1 MLDEF
6 SSCERGERWVY
17 DVKLC
22 LETGMEGFVVYDR
35 VAEEEYG
42 EFCVTVCCMLMVM
55 GVAVGGGVRRYRS
68 HGTRGGENV
77 VCRIPN

>member
-1 MLDEF
+1 
-6 SSCERGERWVY
+6 
-17 DVKLC
+17 
-22 LETGMEGFVVYDR
+22 MEGFVVYDR

-55 GVAVGGGVRRYRS
+55 GVAVGGGVRHYRS